1 MKTTIRVGTSLVALI
16 LATSACYGITRTL
29 SAVRD
34 NTLFEDD
41 AAANARSN
49 GAGSRIFAGRT
60 AQGTNSIRR
69 ALVAFDLAGAAIP
82 SGATITSA
90 ELRLQMNM
98 TNAGGNS
105 VALHRVAAAWG
116 EGGSLAG
123 GGQGGGA
130 PAQTGDATWFHTFFP
145 SALWSV
151 PGGDFNP
158 TPSASQ
164 IVGDP
169 GAYTWGS
176 TAQMVAD
183 VQSWVD
189 NPASNFGWIL
199 VGNEF
204 TQPTA
209 KSFDSRESGS
219 GPELVVTFNAPVP
232 ASGPWT
238 LLALALVLALA
249 GASVLRLRPVAGRT
263 S

>member
-1 MKTTIRVGTSLVALI
+1 MRAVIRVGTSLVALV
-16 LATSACYGITRTL
+16 LAATASFGITRTL
-29 SAVRD
+29 TAVRD
-34 NTLFEDD
+34 NTLFEDS
-41 AAANARSN
+41 AAATARSN

-69 ALVAFDLAGAAIP
+69 ALIAFDLAAAAVP

-105 VALHRVAAAWG
+105 VAIHRVSAAWG
-116 EGGSLAG
+116 EGGSMAG

-145 SALWSV
+145 SAFWAM

-169 GAYTWGS
+169 GLYTWGS

-183 VQSWVD
+183 VQAWVD
-189 NPASNFGWIL
+189 NPTSNFGWIL

-232 ASGPWT
+232 AAGFWT
-238 LLALALVLALA
+238 LFVLALVLALV
-249 GASVLRLRPVAGRT
+249 GASILRLQPVAKKV